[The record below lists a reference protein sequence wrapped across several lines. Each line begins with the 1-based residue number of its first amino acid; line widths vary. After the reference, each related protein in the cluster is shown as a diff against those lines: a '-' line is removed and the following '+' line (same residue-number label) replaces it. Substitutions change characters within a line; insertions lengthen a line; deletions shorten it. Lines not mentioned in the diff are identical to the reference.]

1 LIRLYRL
8 IQLYALLYVFSVD
21 DTAFALREQVYNYQ
35 NDSAPFQK
43 RGVVRISQILYT
55 CNNDHAEMVSGNVV
69 LPPHEGAVVSI
80 SIEIARRI
88 MEGCKQR
95 AQELR
100 SPVSIAIVDAGGH
113 LVVFERMMAPY
124 GWATGNISLAKACT
138 AVMFNQSTDAIAQW
152 GSGIPGFA
160 SSMAAMTQGKFI
172 MAAGGWPIRM
182 GGTTIGGIGIS
193 GGNAPGRDDDIAR
206 AGLAAIT
213 QAPAATFYHPPQ
225 QPSLQPTPAYPSMP
239 APMPAPA
246 PAPAPA
252 SAAAPGIASMPQSVN
267 SMYLGNEH
275 ESSPDDEQF
284 PFEEYH
290 EPDGGQS

>member
-1 LIRLYRL
+1 
-8 IQLYALLYVFSVD
+8 
-21 DTAFALREQVYNYQ
+21 
-35 NDSAPFQK
+35 
-43 RGVVRISQILYT
+43 
-55 CNNDHAEMVSGNVV
+55 M
-69 LPPHEGAVVSI
+69 SI

-88 MEGCKQR
+88 MEACKQR

-113 LVVFERMMAPY
+113 LVLFERMMAPY

-138 AVMFNQSTDAIAQW
+138 AVMFNQSTDAVAQW

-182 GGTTIGGIGIS
+182 SGTTIGGIGIS
-193 GGNAPGRDDDIAR
+193 GGNAPGRDDDIAH
-206 AGLAAIT
+206 AGLAAIAQT
-213 QAPAATFYHPPQ
+213 PAAPVYRPSQ
-225 QPSLQPTPAYPSMP
+225 QPSLQPAPAYPSV
-239 APMPAPA
+239 

-252 SAAAPGIASMPQSVN
+252 SSSSPGNASMPQSVN
-267 SMYLGNEH
+267 SMYLGNER
-275 ESSPDDEQF
+275 ESSPDNEQL

-290 EPDGGQS
+290 ESNDGGQS